1 MPDDLNLSTPALAL
15 IEILARCS
23 VAPEEHFP
31 GTRRGRLRAFVWR
44 PVDAPPPLTHAEL
57 AAALRDRARVIEH
70 LAAAIERDAAG
81 DWDPV
86 DAFNIPP
93 LA

>member
-1 MPDDLNLSTPALAL
+1 MPDDPNLSMPALDL
-15 IEILARCS
+15 IELLARS
-23 VAPEEHFP
+23 TVAPEEYFP
-31 GTRRGRLRAFVWR
+31 GTRRGRLRAFVYR
-44 PVDAPPPLTHAEL
+44 PCNAPPPLTHAEI

-81 DWDPV
+81 DWAPE